1 MTDCIVKWDGGS
13 ETIKNAKLGDPRV
26 GLLLDRLARNGAKR
40 PSVEFVDDFLADEED
55 ASSAGEQQK

>member
-55 ASSAGEQQK
+55 ASSANPQP